1 MGGWRLDSLKL
12 LTQPLQ
18 GCPKALWLWEGH
30 VGVMH
35 CCWAP
40 PKHVEQIRWRRRLC
54 RHSYSDWRS
63 LAPLPMTWKQI
74 SPPKI
79 HKLMFTLENA
89 WSKPRP
95 HDKAWR
101 QIYIYIMS
109 NCTVKSCV
117 SGFSWANNSVNLLHV
132 IIFYSKRLDIAIG
145 IPNGSCIETVCM
157 AHLIG
162 APVLVKTVALLPRT
176 SRTLYGAFR
185 GCMGV
190 QHGQ

>member
-1 MGGWRLDSLKL
+1 MWVSCIVAELLQSTWSKSGDEGDSADTHTVIEGL
-12 LTQPLQ
+12 LHLFQWP
-18 GCPKALWLWEGH
+18 EN
-30 VGVMH
+30 
-35 CCWAP
+35 
-40 PKHVEQIRWRRRLC
+40 
-54 RHSYSDWRS
+54 RS
-63 LAPLPMTWKQI
+63 LLQRFTNWCLLLKMPGQSQGHMTR
-74 SPPKI
+74 
-79 HKLMFTLENA
+79 HE
-89 WSKPRP
+89 
-95 HDKAWR
+95 DKS
-101 QIYIYIMS
+101 IYIYYIML

-132 IIFYSKRLDIAIG
+132 TIFYSNRLDIAIG